1 VDLFAVMGEIGTAVD
16 QITGLRVKAWGPET
30 VTAPAALVTLPARV
44 NYHGGY
50 GTGMQEIKD
59 LTVVV
64 LVGKASD
71 RVALKRICEYVA
83 ASGARSVKT
92 KIESY
97 TYTTLDSIVV
107 TEATFSPA
115 EEKDGTEYL
124 AAVFHIDITGP
135 AT

>member
-1 VDLFAVMGEIGTAVD
+1 VMTEVGLAVD
-16 QITGLRVKAWGPET
+16 AITGLRVKAWSPER
-30 VTAPAALVTLPARV
+30 VMPPAALVALPAGL

-50 GTGMQEIKD
+50 GTGLQEIKD

-71 RVALKRICEYVA
+71 RVAFKRICEYVK
-83 ASGARSVKT
+83 ASGARSVKVA
-92 KIESY
+92 IETYAY
-97 TYTTLDSIVV
+97 TSLDTITV
-107 TEATFSPA
+107 TNVTFSPA

-124 AAVFHIDITGP
+124 AAVFHCDITGP

>member
-1 VDLFAVMGEIGTAVD
+1 MDLFLVMTQVGAALDT
-16 QITGLRVKAWGPET
+16 ITGLNVKAWSPER
-30 VTAPAALVTLPARV
+30 VTPPAALVALPAGL
-44 NYHGGY
+44 NYHGAY
-50 GTGMQEIKD
+50 GTGLQEIKD

-71 RVALKRICEYVA
+71 RVAFKRICEYVK
-83 ASGARSVKT
+83 ASGPRSVKT
-92 KIESY
+92 AVEGYAY
-97 TYTTLDSIVV
+97 TALDTITV
-107 TEATFSPA
+107 TGVTFSPA